1 MAKKPAAVLVC
12 IISVIFQID
21 VEKHSLVLKLV
32 EIYHSELPHF
42 TFIST

>member
-1 MAKKPAAVLVC
+1 MAKKPAALVC
-12 IISVIFQID
+12 ISVIFQID